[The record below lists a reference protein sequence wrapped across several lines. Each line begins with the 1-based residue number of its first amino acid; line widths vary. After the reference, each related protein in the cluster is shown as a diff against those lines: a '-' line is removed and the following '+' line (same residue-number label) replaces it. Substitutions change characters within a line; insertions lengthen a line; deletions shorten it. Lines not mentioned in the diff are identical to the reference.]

1 MDLTVGFV
9 RGSHGLKGEVKI
21 ESASGRYEH
30 IAKLKEV
37 TLRRATGHE
46 NGACTK
52 YAVESARIASN
63 ALYMKFAG
71 IDSPEAA
78 KKLNGAELRTAREN
92 ACPLNEGEWYIE
104 DLKQCSLV
112 YCGNENGNV
121 NEIQPCDVCEAN
133 SMRSVLVGSITDVL
147 EGGAGE
153 LLEVLLSEDCSV
165 LKEEVKLTASGKPR
179 TVLVPFNE
187 TYIGKVD
194 IQQKSVQ
201 LMHLWILE

>member
-9 RGSHGLKGEVKI
+9 RGSHGLSGEVKI

-30 IAKLKEV
+30 IAELKEV
-37 TLRRATGHE
+37 TLRYK
-46 NGACTK
+46 NGSSCVM
-52 YAVESARIASN
+52 AVESAQLASN

-112 YCGNENGNV
+112 YFGNKDGLA
-121 NEIQPCDVCEAN
+121 DVAP
-133 SMRSVLVGSITDVL
+133 VKLGSITDVL
-147 EGGAGE
+147 EGGGGE

-165 LKEEVKLTASGKPR
+165 LSDDVRLDSGKKPR
-179 TVLVPFNE
+179 TVLVPFNS

-194 IQQKSVQ
+194 IQNKSVQ